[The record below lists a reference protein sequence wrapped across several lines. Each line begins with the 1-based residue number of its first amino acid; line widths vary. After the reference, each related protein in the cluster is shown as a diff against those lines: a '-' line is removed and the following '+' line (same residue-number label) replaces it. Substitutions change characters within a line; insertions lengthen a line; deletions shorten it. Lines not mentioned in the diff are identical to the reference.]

1 MDTLAEWL
9 APLTNQHSSIYIVA
23 SMLIMLVVIFFMHR
37 TYRAS
42 LNVEARLAEFS
53 SLTGSVFGNK
63 LRLIEASA
71 DAYQINRKA
80 LGPLARIIDEYCV
93 LTTDPQGI
101 ITYANDRFTSFSG
114 QSLQALVGRHQRESG
129 LHTLS
134 SEAAGELRATLAQ
147 ERVWHGQLCL
157 RTRDGTQRWL
167 DTFVFPLSF
176 VTDLDAGCIY
186 FGTDITALRTLNDS
200 LRRQVRTQEA
210 HLNRAEDML
219 VKSEKMA
226 SLGVISAGIAHEINN
241 PLAYVSANVNRL
253 GEYLTSLSARADTR
267 TARDDE
273 LRYILGDYPALLQ
286 ETRDGIARIRKIIND
301 LNSFSHEGDLP
312 HAAVDVHGCIDTA
325 LSLARHELQGD
336 VQVHT
341 DLAATHAIVNGSATQ
356 LAQVFLNLL
365 VNAAQAIRAGGA
377 PGQIKVSSLNEGTRL
392 IIEVRDTG
400 PGLTA
405 DALATLFEPF
415 YTTKAIGEGTG
426 LGLAISD
433 DIVRRHQGDLRAS
446 NNPEGGACFQL
457 LLPTTLVEPTHAH

>member
-9 APLTNQHSSIYIVA
+9 APLTDQHSSIYIIA

-101 ITYANDRFTSFSG
+101 ITYANERFTSFSG
-114 QSLQALVGRHQRESG
+114 EPLHALVGRHQRDSG

-134 SEAAGELRATLAQ
+134 SDAASELRDTLAQ

-157 RTRDGTQRWL
+157 RTRDGSQRWL

-186 FGTDITALRTLNDS
+186 FGTDITALHTLNDS

-210 HLNRAEDML
+210 HLNKAEDML

-241 PLAYVSANVNRL
+241 PLAYVSANLNRL
-253 GEYLTSLSARADTR
+253 GEYLANVSSHAGSQA
-267 TARDDE
+267 AGDDE
-273 LRYILGDYPALLQ
+273 LRYIIGDYPALLQ
-286 ETRDGIARIRKIIND
+286 ETRDGLGRIRKIIDD
-301 LNSFSHEGDLP
+301 LNSFSHAGEQP
-312 HAAVDVHGCIDTA
+312 HAPVDVHRCIDTA
-325 LSLARHELQGD
+325 LTLARHELRGN

-341 DLAATHAIVNGSATQ
+341 ELAATRSIVQGSATQ

-365 VNAAQAIRAGGA
+365 VNAAQAIRADGA
-377 PGQIKVSSLNEGTRL
+377 PGQITVRSVNEDTRL
-392 IIEVRDTG
+392 IIDVSDTG
-400 PGLTA
+400 PGIAPSDLPA
-405 DALATLFEPF
+405 LFEPF
-415 YTTKAIGEGTG
+415 YTTKAVGEGTG

-433 DIVRRHQGDLRAS
+433 DIVRRHHGDIRAA
-446 NNPEGGACFQL
+446 NNAEGGACFRL
-457 LLPTTLVEPTHAH
+457 VLPTTAQEPPHAH